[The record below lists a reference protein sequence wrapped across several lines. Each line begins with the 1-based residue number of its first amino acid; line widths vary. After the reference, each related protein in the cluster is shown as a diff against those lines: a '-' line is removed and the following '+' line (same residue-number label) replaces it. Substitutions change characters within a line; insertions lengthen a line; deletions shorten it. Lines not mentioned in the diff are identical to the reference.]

1 MYAVCGER
9 AFGVPEIAPVVL
21 DSERPFGRE
30 GDIVQD
36 VTVPE
41 TEGVTVFI
49 AVPCVK
55 ENVFGE

>member
-1 MYAVCGER
+1 MLE
-9 AFGVPEIAPVVL
+9 
-21 DSERPFGRE
+21 SERPFGRE